1 MGGQING
8 EEASHPSSWESL
20 METITLRLEKSVL
33 RQKRPDLRAKFKPE
47 RVNLM
52 PNEANL
58 KLERAHLRFEGLN
71 LLEMADLRSA
81 RTRFPLE
88 RLGEW
93 L

>member
-1 MGGQING
+1 M
-8 EEASHPSSWESL
+8 
-20 METITLRLEKSVL
+20 RLEKSVL

-58 KLERAHLRFEGLN
+58 KLERAYLGFEGLN

-93 L
+93 LYKYLVGEKLSFPFLIWGT